1 MIIKNFRDLAID
13 NDRGIVLQILESGLA
28 SAMPKNVM
36 QKFVHKNQI
45 LANKSTTLLS
55 RYDRI
60 FVIAFGKAA
69 DSMACEVN
77 LLTRINGGI
86 VVIPEGYSS
95 VLKTK
100 KFEIIHAGHPIP
112 NKSSINAANK
122 IIKFLKE
129 RKKND
134 LVIFLISGG
143 GSSLVSLP
151 DGIALDEKRL
161 VINFLIKR
169 GANIDEI
176 NCVRKHLSKIKGG
189 RILEYLRCDA
199 ISLVLSDVVGDD
211 ISSIASGTA
220 YFDKTTF
227 HDAKKI
233 LKKYNLLHSVPDNV
247 LKRINLGI
255 EKKISETPKRQK
267 IKNQIVATNKNCLV
281 TMKKTSQDLEL
292 TTKTVYPVSGDV
304 KQVAKIL
311 AKLIM
316 KAKTNSCI
324 IFGGE
329 TTVKMKGKGKGG
341 RNQELVLY
349 ILEEVKKVKQIITVA
364 SIGTDGIDGNTNAC
378 GAVLNNKVPIASA
391 KKFLQNN
398 NSYYFLKK
406 YKGLV
411 FTGPT
416 HTNLMDIGVLLKR

>member
-13 NDRGIVLQILESGLA
+13 NNRRVVLKILESGLA
-28 SAMPKNVM
+28 SAMPDSM
-36 QKFVHKNQI
+36 IQKFVRKNQI
-45 LANKSTTLLS
+45 IINKSAKSLS
-55 RYDRI
+55 KYASI
-60 FVIAFGKAA
+60 FIIAFGKAA
-69 DSMACEVN
+69 DSMTNEVN
-77 LLTRINGGI
+77 SLTCIKGGI
-86 VVIPEGYSS
+86 VVIPEGYVS

-112 NKSSINAANK
+112 NKNSMKAANK
-122 IIKFLKE
+122 IIKFLKDRNE
-129 RKKND
+129 ND

-151 DGIALDEKRL
+151 DGITLDEKRIATNL
-161 VINFLIKR
+161 LIKC
-169 GANIDEI
+169 GASINEI
-176 NCVRKHLSKIKGG
+176 NCVRKHLSQIKGG
-189 RILEYLRCDA
+189 RILEHLKCDA
-199 ISLVLSDVVGDD
+199 ISLVMSDVIGND

-227 HDAKKI
+227 RDAEKVF
-233 LKKYNLLHSVPDNV
+233 KKYNLLQSVPSNV
-247 LKRINLGI
+247 LTRIRLGI
-255 EKKISETPKRQK
+255 KKKIAETPKRQK
-267 IKNQIVATNKNCLV
+267 IKNQIVATNKNCLDV
-281 TMKKTSQDLEL
+281 MKKTSRNLGL
-292 TTKTVYPVSGDV
+292 TTKTVYPISGDV
-304 KQVAKIL
+304 KQIAKTL

-329 TTVKMKGKGKGG
+329 TTVRVKGKGKGG

-349 ILEEVKKVKQIITVA
+349 ILDEVKKAKQTITVT
-364 SIGTDGIDGNTNAC
+364 SIGTDGKDGNTDAC
-378 GAVLNNKVPIASA
+378 GAMLNNKVSFNDV

-398 NSYYFLKK
+398 NSNFFLKK
-406 YKGLV
+406 YNGLV